1 MHRAGLTSVK
11 LCLFLPALSL
21 THFIQSVCYIPQY
34 KWWSS
39 DLTQAVIHSGRHL
52 CSPQRMSR
60 SFHSCTLLR
69 NHLAFSPESSG
80 NGQLQ
85 LGGPDSLSVHQNPHH
100 LISER
105 ALSLPYIKGG
115 HRWSLASHTM
125 GVTSTKCCCSS
136 CVRNVPYGVN
146 VLSRNCSRGSR
157 CHWAQPCIS
166 VLVLLFP

>member
-11 LCLFLPALSL
+11 LCLSLPALSL
-21 THFIQSVCYIPQY
+21 THFIQSVCSIPQY

-52 CSPQRMSR
+52 CSPQRLSR
-60 SFHSCTLLR
+60 SFHSCTLPR
-69 NHLAFSPESSG
+69 NHLIFSPESSG
-80 NGQLQ
+80 NGPAAAGRSRL
-85 LGGPDSLSVHQNPHH
+85 LSPCTKTPTTPPSFNFAIRERRAQM
-100 LISER
+100 IS
-105 ALSLPYIKGG
+105 SISCYG
-115 HRWSLASHTM
+115 